1 MKITRHELN
10 RGLLTVLVFLLLAG
24 SAFAGEALRIHP
36 TKLDCGVIEEGELA
50 TMLATVENIG
60 TKEVRILNVR
70 TN

>member
-1 MKITRHELN
+1 M
-10 RGLLTVLVFLLLAG
+10 FLLLAG
-24 SAFAGEALRIHP
+24 SAFAGEALRINP
-36 TKLDCGVIEEGELA
+36 TKLDCGVIEEGVLA

>member
-1 MKITRHELN
+1 MTKYELK
-10 RGLLTVLVFLLLAG
+10 RVLLTILLFLLLAG
-24 SAFAGEALRIHP
+24 SAFAGEALHINP
-36 TKLDCGVIEEGELA
+36 TKLDCGVIEEGVLA